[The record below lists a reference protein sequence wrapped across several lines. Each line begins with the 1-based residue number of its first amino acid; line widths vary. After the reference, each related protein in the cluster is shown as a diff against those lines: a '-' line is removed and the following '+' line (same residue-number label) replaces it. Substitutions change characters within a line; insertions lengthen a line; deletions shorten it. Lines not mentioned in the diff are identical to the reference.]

1 MSPEKRGIGSQNLA
15 GAFGKRVEG
24 LDRLPRMSTPEPEAS
39 EEPGKASKPTA
50 KTRARTGPKKTET
63 RGRSTPK
70 ARPSPPASAAT
81 GTSANRAV
89 YVDIKLR
96 DRLREHI
103 NKHPGTNY
111 TTTVFDAIEQNLD
124 TLTAGQE
131 PAPTSSS
138 LFERTPRGRRQDG
151 VDRIQLTLR
160 LTQRNEDILDSL
172 VEETGAQNR
181 SDLVSRALRAFFN

>member
-24 LDRLPRMSTPEPEAS
+24 LDRLPRMSTPEPNAS
-39 EEPGKASKPTA
+39 EAPGKASKPPA
-50 KTRARTGPKKTET
+50 KARKKSET
-63 RGRSTPK
+63 RGTSTPK
-70 ARPSPPASAAT
+70 ARPKPPASAAT

-124 TLTAGQE
+124 ALTAAQE

-181 SDLVSRALRAFFN
+181 SDLVSRALHAYFN

>member
-24 LDRLPRMSTPEPEAS
+24 LDRLPPMSTPELEES
-39 EEPGKASKPTA
+39 EESGKASNPRAKA
-50 KTRARTGPKKTET
+50 KTGGKRAET
-63 RGRSTPK
+63 RGKSTS
-70 ARPSPPASAAT
+70 RDRQRPPAAAAT

-89 YVDIKLR
+89 YVDIELR

-124 TLTAGQE
+124 ALTATQDT
-131 PAPTSSS
+131 APTSRS

-181 SDLVSRALRAFFN
+181 SDLVSRALHAYFN